1 MKWSKPL
8 KRQNLARPASVF
20 AGRRTSLRRAISSR
34 RAGRTVASRCT
45 WSSIFGY
52 GAASTAAGPGE
63 TPDAPPF
70 TRRLPRRGPGTPPQL
85 RGSDPAPRGAADGR
99 SSGPSYPTPPRPA
112 CPPLLARRAAAG
124 SPHEVLVHEPV
135 EVAVEHALGVADLVA
150 GAQVL
155 HHLVRVQHVAA
166 DLAAEIDVAHFAALP
181 GELVGEAVLLA
192 IHQLGLEHAHG
203 HGLVLQLRALVL
215 ALHHDVGGEMRD
227 AHGGAGLVHVLP
239 AGAARAVGV
248 DAQVVVVDLDVGV
261 VAHQRRGVDGD
272 EARVPAVGG
281 VERAHTDQA
290 MHAPLRLQQPVDVL
304 ALDGERGA
312 LEAGFVAFLRVV
324 HLDLEGAALE
334 PAQVHAQQH
343 LGPVLRL
350 GAAGAGMDGHDR
362 AALVVLAAEEAQLL
376 PALEIGLELGDAVH
390 EFLEELVVDGV
401 AAHLLAQQLF
411 RGFEVAEPAL
421 ELGEV
426 LEAALDAAVPV
437 S

>member
-1 MKWSKPL
+1 MKWSKSL

-45 WSSIFGY
+45 WSSILGY
-52 GAASTAAGPGE
+52 GAASAAAGPGE
-63 TPDAPPF
+63 APGAPPV
-70 TRRLPRRGPGTPPQL
+70 TRRLPRRGRGTPPPP
-85 RGSDPAPRGAADGR
+85 RESAPAPQGAADGR
-99 SSGPSYPTPPRPA
+99 SGRGWPAAPVRRRRRPA
-112 CPPLLARRAAAG
+112 AGSPDDRGERAACRPLLARRAAAG

-239 AGAARAVGV
+239 AGAAGAIGV
-248 DAQVVVVDLDVGV
+248 DAQVIVVDLDVDV

-272 EARVPAVGG
+272 EARVPAVGR
-281 VERAHTDQA
+281 VERAHAHETVD
-290 MHAPLRLQQPVDVL
+290 PSLSLEQPIYVL
-304 ALDGERGA
+304 ALHSQGGA

-324 HLDLEGAALE
+324 HLDLERTVLE

-362 AALVVLAAEEAQLL
+362 AALVVLAAEEAQLF
-376 PALEIGLELGDAVH
+376 PTLEVGLELGDAVN
-390 EFLEELVVDGV
+390 ELLEELVDGV
-401 AAHLLAQQLF
+401 AAHVLAQQL
-411 RGFEVAEPAL
+411 
-421 ELGEV
+421 
-426 LEAALDAAVPV
+426 
-437 S
+437 